1 MSIFAVVSSMSK
13 PMAIPTTRTKE
24 KARIYIDTDKC
35 TGCGTCVEVCKD
47 FGLTLANGKAK
58 VSETPWVGCIAC
70 GHCMAV
76 CPCEAIAINGRT
88 LSPSD
93 MFDLPPVEKIANYEQ
108 LLALFKRRR
117 SIREFTERNVEPE
130 IVEKILQAAATSPMG
145 IPPSD
150 VNVLVFDTKEKNRKF
165 SEDFCEYLKGMK
177 WLVSNWFLLLMRP
190 FWGKINDELFRKFMR
205 PVFDIYIGKMEK
217 GVNLLNY
224 DAPLAIYFYG
234 SPYADPADPI
244 IAAITAMYAAESLG
258 LGTCMIGS
266 IHPLIQ
272 YGGKAKKFRAKY
284 GIKHKSQEGVFVIF
298 GYPSVKY
305 GKGLKRTFASVT
317 TVKTSNS

>member
-1 MSIFAVVSSMSK
+1 
-13 PMAIPTTRTKE
+13 MAIPTSRTKE
-24 KARIYIDTDKC
+24 RARICIDSDKC

-47 FGLTLANGKAK
+47 FGLTLADGKAK

-76 CPCEAIAINGRT
+76 CPREAITIHGRT

-93 MFDLPPVEKIANYEQ
+93 TFDLPPIENTVNYDQ
-108 LLALFKRRR
+108 LLALFQKRR
-117 SIREFTERNVEPE
+117 SIREFTDRNVEPE
-130 IVEKILQAAATSPMG
+130 IVEKILRVAATSPMG
-145 IPPSD
+145 LPPSD
-150 VNVLVFDTKEKNRKF
+150 VNVLVFDTKEKNRQF
-165 SEDFCEYLKGMK
+165 SEDFCELLKSMK
-177 WLVSNWFLLLMRP
+177 WFVSNGFLMLMRP
-190 FWGKINDELFRKFMR
+190 FWGKINDEIFRKFVK
-205 PVFDIYIGKMEK
+205 PLFDIYTGEMEK

-244 IAAITAMYAAESLG
+244 IAATTAMYAAESLG
-258 LGTCMIGS
+258 LGTCMLGA
-266 IHPLIQ
+266 IHPIIQ

-284 GIKHKSQEGVFVIF
+284 GIKYKSQEGIFVIF

-305 GKGLKRTFASVT
+305 QKGLKRTFASVT
-317 TVKTSNS
+317 TVK